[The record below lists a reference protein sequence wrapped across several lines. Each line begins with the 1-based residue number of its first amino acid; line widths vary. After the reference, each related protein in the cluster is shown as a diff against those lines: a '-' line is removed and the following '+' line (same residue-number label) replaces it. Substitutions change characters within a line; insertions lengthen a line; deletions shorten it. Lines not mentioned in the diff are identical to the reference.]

1 MSEIYYA
8 LIIFPILFMIAMGYI
23 YSSALSE
30 IQVQLLKLNCP
41 YPINAAVASNV
52 TLNGVIVEY
61 VTTYDN
67 ATGGNLY
74 HITVFHCQDANA
86 GGLGPPTPQ
95 VTQTTYT
102 SSANWFGSS
111 NNWFNTTG
119 GYLFYIS
126 ESITEFF
133 LKVIALGSLIQTFL
147 NAPALVLAIPQYTYV
162 NIILISFIG
171 IGAFMVV
178 RG

>member
-1 MSEIYYA
+1 M

-23 YSSALSE
+23 YSNALAS
-30 IQVQLLKLNCP
+30 IQVELLKLNCP
-41 YPINAAVASNV
+41 YPINDGLANNV
-52 TLNGVIVEY
+52 TLSGTQVQYVPVHSNGNS
-61 VTTYDN
+61 T
-67 ATGGNLY
+67 AQY

-86 GGLGPPTPQ
+86 GGLGEPTPQ
-95 VTQTTYT
+95 VTTTVYT
-102 SSANWFGSS
+102 SDPNWFGAS

-133 LKVIALGSLIQTFL
+133 LKVIAVGTLVQLFL
-147 NAPALVLAIPQYTYV
+147 NSPALVLAIPQYVYINV
-162 NIILISFIG
+162 ILVAFVG
-171 IGAFMVV
+171 LGGFMVV